1 MFFKSKEHLE
11 SKYFL
16 KSENTLKNNFEKHR
30 YNRDTNMVF
39 CLGNGLAVIGNA
51 MSLLFIHPINKYI
64 IIPYTIISTVECI
77 TYYWKSMSSQTNLDT
92 ITSIIKERKTK
103 GIYYIDTNNSTKMIN
118 QGMEFDNI
126 I

>member
-1 MFFKSKEHLE
+1 
-11 SKYFL
+11 
-16 KSENTLKNNFEKHR
+16 
-30 YNRDTNMVF
+30 MVF
-39 CLGNGLAVIGNA
+39 CLGNGLAVIGNT